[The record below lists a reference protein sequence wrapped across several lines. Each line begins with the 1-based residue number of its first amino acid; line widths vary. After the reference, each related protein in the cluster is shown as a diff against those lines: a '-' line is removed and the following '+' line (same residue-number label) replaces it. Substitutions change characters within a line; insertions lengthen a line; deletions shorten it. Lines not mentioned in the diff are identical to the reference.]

1 MTERLA
7 LIIEDDIDLATI
19 FAQALREVG
28 FETEVIVDGTQAQA
42 RLEQIR
48 PDVVV
53 LDLYLPHVSGPDLLY
68 QIRSS
73 EQLANT
79 LVIIATADPRLGET
93 LQDQADLLL
102 IKPISFK
109 QLRDLARRLRAA
121 LEQNT

>member
-1 MTERLA
+1 MTGRFA

-19 FAQALREVG
+19 FAQALRQVG
-28 FETEVIVDGTQAQA
+28 FETEIIVDGTQAQV
-42 RLEQIR
+42 RLEQTR

-68 QIRSS
+68 QIRST
-73 EQLANT
+73 EHLADT
-79 LVIIATADPRLGET
+79 KVIIATADPRLGET

-109 QLRDLARRLRAA
+109 QLRDLAKRLRSA
-121 LEQNT
+121 LDQDA